1 MRANSPLPADD
12 FSVLNQVEDVESP
25 VEKLS
30 REHIE
35 LAKAAKA
42 PAGKIILDHLQKR
55 IDDYRNTLE
64 NANFADNDPTQTA
77 VTVMTAQAVM
87 REFKSVLYDVEVSK
101 QAVKDAQ
108 QG

>member
-1 MRANSPLPADD
+1 MANSPLPVDD
-12 FSVLNQVEDVESP
+12 PTVLNPPEDENP

-30 REHIE
+30 KEHIE

-64 NANFADNDPTQTA
+64 NSNFADNDPTQTA
-77 VTVMTAQAVM
+77 VSVMTAQAVIK
-87 REFKSVLYDVEVSK
+87 EFQTVLRDVEISK
-101 QAVKDAQ
+101 QAVKDAN
-108 QG
+108 G